1 MCAII
6 IMVLKLLSKCQNHED
21 DCANFCGLLR
31 KAELYVDSAQESIL
45 APLEPKKK
53 NSEIKSPLVELHLHI
68 FPTMLINYYHSIN
81 TKCHFH

>member
-45 APLEPKKK
+45 APLEPK
-53 NSEIKSPLVELHLHI
+53 
-68 FPTMLINYYHSIN
+68 
-81 TKCHFH
+81 